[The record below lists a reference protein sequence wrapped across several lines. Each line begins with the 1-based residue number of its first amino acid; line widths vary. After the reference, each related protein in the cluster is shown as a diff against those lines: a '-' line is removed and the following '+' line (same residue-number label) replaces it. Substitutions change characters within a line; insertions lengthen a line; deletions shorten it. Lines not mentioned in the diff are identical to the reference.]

1 MSDIDISSL
10 VPCAVFGATTTTG
23 TTSCSRY
30 DLFPSVFCPNDLIE
44 TQALTEARRGRLVGG
59 DAIHDQ
65 TPVRWKWVATPTPVA
80 GRRGTL
86 ATGGTVILHP
96 VAVRPSRGPNLAIP
110 EARAGCGRS
119 GLFGGQATHGN
130 GLTGEDLAAGSRGA
144 HTARLAGVIDEM
156 QARVSGGINA
166 GPGAGRGRGR
176 AGGGRGA
183 GACRCAGRG
192 CGGAAAE

>member
-23 TTSCSRY
+23 TTSSSRY

-65 TPVRWKWVATPTPVA
+65 THVRWKWVATPTPVA

-96 VAVRPSRGPNLAIP
+96 VAVRPPRGPNLAIP

-130 GLTGEDLAAGSRGA
+130 GLTGEDLAAGSRGTEA
-144 HTARLAGVIDEM
+144 ARLATVLD
-156 QARVSGGINA
+156 QLQSRFGGRIETEA
-166 GPGAGRGRGR
+166 R
-176 AGGGRGA
+176 AGG
-183 GACRCAGRG
+183 RG
-192 CGGAAAE
+192 CRRTRCRRGGRRGGRRRCTGG